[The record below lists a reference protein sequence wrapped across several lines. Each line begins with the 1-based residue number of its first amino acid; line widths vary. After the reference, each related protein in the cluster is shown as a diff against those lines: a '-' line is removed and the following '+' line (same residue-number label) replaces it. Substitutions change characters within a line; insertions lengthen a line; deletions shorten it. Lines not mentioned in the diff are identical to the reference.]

1 MKKATLI
8 SVVVT
13 TFFYMFCGCF
23 GYAAFGDLSP
33 GNLLTG
39 FGFYNPYWLL
49 DIANAAIVIHL
60 VGAYQVSC
68 QPLYAF
74 IEKEAAQR
82 FPDSEFITKDINIP
96 IPGFRPYNL
105 NLFRMIWRT
114 LFVVLTTVISML
126 LPFFNDIVGLLGALG
141 FWPLTVY
148 FPVEMYIVQKKIPK
162 WSTRWLCL
170 QILSVACL
178 IITIAAAA
186 GSVAGIVGDLK
197 SIKPFQTSY

>member
-60 VGAYQVSC
+60 VGAYQVYC